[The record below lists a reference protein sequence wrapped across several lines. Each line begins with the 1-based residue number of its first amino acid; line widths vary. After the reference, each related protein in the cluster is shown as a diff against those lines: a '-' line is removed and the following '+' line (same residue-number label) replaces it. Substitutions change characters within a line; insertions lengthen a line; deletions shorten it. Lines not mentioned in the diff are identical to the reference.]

1 MLYRLRGVALVL
13 AVLTAGCGDDA
24 PTAPTPTTP
33 GTIAAALLSCPP
45 SVERQSVDALAVT
58 ISWDLP
64 TVAGIPVNKGS
75 CSPVSGSAFPI
86 GTSAVTCT
94 PDQTTLASSCSFSIT
109 ITPPDPKLRFTRFM
123 AFGDSITAGIV
134 GDSFL
139 PTGVTAREIL
149 VRLRAARGPPIPGI
163 SNAVQPLNAYPA
175 QLHNLL
181 TPAYATQLI
190 NVANEGLSGE
200 RAAQGVSRLTA
211 SLLAGHPEVLMLF
224 EGFND
229 IDVAFLRRPA
239 DDDTPISV
247 APIAADLRR
256 MALNAQGRGVAVL
269 LATLT
274 PVTDTREESNPG
286 TRATI
291 VALNAEIRSMA
302 TALGLGG
309 VVDLY
314 AALDGVPGII
324 GADGFHPTVTGYR
337 RIADIFFAE
346 IVSRYDI
353 TPRSHSLAAGIL
365 PNSSGTGVSGDRPSS
380 VL

>member
-33 GTIAAALLSCPP
+33 GTIAAAILSCPP
-45 SVERQSVDALAVT
+45 SVERQSVDALPVT
-58 ISWDLP
+58 IGWDLP
-64 TVAGIPVNKGS
+64 TVAGVPVDKGS

-86 GTSAVTCT
+86 GTSTVTCT
-94 PDQTTLASSCSFSIT
+94 PDQTTLANSCSFSIT
-109 ITPPDPKLRFTRFM
+109 ITPPDLKLRFTRFM
-123 AFGDSITAGIV
+123 AFGDSITAGEV
-134 GDSFL
+134 GNSFL
-139 PTGVTAREIL
+139 PPGVTAREL
-149 VRLRAARGPPIPGI
+149 LARLRAARGRPIPGI

-190 NVANEGLSGE
+190 SVANEGLSGE

-211 SLLAGHPEVLMLF
+211 SLLAGQPEVLMLF

-229 IDVAFLRRPA
+229 IDVALLRRPA

-247 APIAADLRR
+247 APIAANLHS
-256 MALNAQGRGVAVL
+256 MALNAQGRGVEVL

-274 PVTDTREESNPG
+274 PVTDTREASAPG
-286 TRATI
+286 TRAAI
-291 VALNAEIRSMA
+291 VALNTEIRSMA
-302 TALGLGG
+302 TALGLGN

-314 AALDGVPGII
+314 AALDGVPGTI

-337 RIADIFFAE
+337 RMAENFFAE

-353 TPRSHSLAAGIL
+353 THRAPSLSAQ
-365 PNSSGTGVSGDRPSS
+365 
-380 VL
+380 

>member
-45 SVERQSVDALAVT
+45 SVERQSVDALPVT

-64 TVAGIPVNKGS
+64 TVAGIPVDKSS

-86 GTSAVTCT
+86 RTSTVICT
-94 PDQTTLASSCSFSIT
+94 PDQRTLASSCSFLIT

-123 AFGDSITAGIV
+123 AFGDSITAGVV

-139 PTGVTAREIL
+139 PPGVTASEIL
-149 VRLRAARGPPIPGI
+149 ARLRVAGGRPIPGT
-163 SNAVQPLNAYPA
+163 SNTAVQPLNAYPA
-175 QLHNLL
+175 RLRNLL
-181 TPAYATQLI
+181 TQTYATQLI
-190 NVANEGLSGE
+190 TVANEGLPGE
-200 RAAQGVSRLTA
+200 RVAQGISRLTA
-211 SLLAGHPEVLMLF
+211 SLLAGQPEVLMLF
-224 EGFND
+224 EGFID
-229 IDVAFLRRPA
+229 IDVALLLRPA

-247 APIAADLRR
+247 ALIAADLRS
-256 MALNAQGRGVAVL
+256 MALNAQGRGVEVL

-274 PVTDTREESNPG
+274 PVTDTREESRPG
-286 TRATI
+286 TRAAI
-291 VALNAEIRSMA
+291 VALNTEIRSMA

-314 AALDGVPGII
+314 AALDGVPGTI

-337 RIADIFFAE
+337 RMADIFFAE

-353 TPRSHSLAAGIL
+353 TPRAPSLTA
-365 PNSSGTGVSGDRPSS
+365 P
-380 VL
+380 

>member
-1 MLYRLRGVALVL
+1 MFYRLRGVALVL

-33 GTIAAALLSCPP
+33 GTIAVALLSCPP
-45 SVERQSVDALAVT
+45 SVERQSVDALPVT

-64 TVAGIPVNKGS
+64 TVAGIPVDKGS

-86 GTSAVTCT
+86 GTSTVICT

-109 ITPPDPKLRFTRFM
+109 ITPPDPTLRFTRFM
-123 AFGDSITAGIV
+123 AFGDSITEGFIRPGV
-134 GDSFL
+134 L
-139 PTGVTAREIL
+139 PPAVTPREIAAL
-149 VRLRAARGPPIPGI
+149 LRAAVGRPIPGI

-181 TPAYATQLI
+181 TSTYATQLI
-190 NVANEGLSGE
+190 SVANEGLGGE
-200 RAAQGVSRLTA
+200 GAAQGVSRITS
-211 SLLAGHPEVLMLF
+211 SLLSVQPEVLLLL

-229 IDVAFLRRPA
+229 ISLSFAERSPGDT
-239 DDDTPISV
+239 TPISI
-247 APIAADLRR
+247 APIAANLQS
-256 MALNAQGRGVAVL
+256 MVLNAQGRGVEVL

-274 PVTDTREESNPG
+274 PITAVYEDDVPG
-286 TRATI
+286 SRAAI
-291 VALNAEIRSMA
+291 VALNTEIRSMA
-302 TALGLGG
+302 TALGLGS

-314 AALDGVPGII
+314 AALDGVPGLI

-337 RIADIFFAE
+337 RMADIFFAE

-353 TPRSHSLAAGIL
+353 TTRAPSLTT
-365 PNSSGTGVSGDRPSS
+365 P
-380 VL
+380 